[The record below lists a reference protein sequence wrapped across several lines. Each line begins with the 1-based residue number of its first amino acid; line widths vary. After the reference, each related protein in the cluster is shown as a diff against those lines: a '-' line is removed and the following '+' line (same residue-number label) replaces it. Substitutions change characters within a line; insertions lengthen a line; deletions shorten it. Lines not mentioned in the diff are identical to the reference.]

1 MKYDLIMAGDN
12 GAVAFLIF
20 MFAVL
25 CIHFMRNKKY
35 YRNRIKR
42 MVRKTKRKLHYIK
55 KIFFYK
61 NEIIQL
67 LKILGK

>member
-12 GAVAFLIF
+12 GTVAFLIL
-20 MFAVL
+20 MIAVL
-25 CIHFMRNKKY
+25 FIHFMRNKKY
-35 YRNRIKR
+35 YRNRVKR
-42 MVRKTKRKLHYIK
+42 MVRKAKRKLHYIK